1 MLMTPSNVSLPRLA
15 TPFQSICLLGCLL
28 AAMIHPLQGQVASGE
43 IVSET
48 PLSLHECIKTV
59 LLKNR
64 ALQIERINPLIAQA
78 TLSASFGYYDP
89 ILFSQAD
96 RENATDTGG
105 FDPAD
110 FSRDAIYEARS
121 DVVRSGLTGFL
132 PSGMSYNLTADYA
145 HSQGTR
151 NFLNFE
157 SYKATANL
165 SVRQPLLKNFWIDQ
179 ARMVIRINRKNLQI
193 TELGVRYLTM
203 DVINQVQQAYYELTF
218 TRENLSI
225 QQRLLQTKN
234 DLLRG
239 IRDQVQAGTMT
250 VLEEKQAVSQAAR
263 VDADLITA
271 SNQVVLAENVL
282 KSLMAYDAT
291 QWNQK
296 KLIPTERLL
305 ALPENL
311 DLMESWK
318 KGVVQRPDYVQ
329 LKHDLEKS
337 DIDLKYRRNQLFP
350 SLDLI
355 AGYGRRG
362 ASAVQTLPP
371 FTARASASEAFN
383 QLPDGDAPSD
393 MIGLIFSLPLSRKAE
408 RANFRASRHLR
419 EQAQLRIKEKEELI
433 LREIADALNTVQ
445 SAWERVK
452 ATQRAREASRIAL
465 EAEEQKLQGG
475 KSSVFFVLQ
484 LQTDLAATET
494 SEIRSK
500 ADYSKNLSQLYF
512 CEGSL
517 LDRSRFQL
525 DLE

>member
-1 MLMTPSNVSLPRLA
+1 MNRNLLLITLVLA
-15 TPFQSICLLGCLL
+15 THSI
-28 AAMIHPLQGQVASGE
+28 PGQVAPGASDA
-43 IVSET
+43 T
-48 PLSLHECIKTV
+48 YSLHKCVEMA
-59 LLKNR
+59 LLNNR
-64 ALQIERINPLIAQA
+64 ALQIERINPRIAQA

-89 ILFSQAD
+89 LLFSQVD
-96 RENATDTGG
+96 RENSTDTGG

-121 DVVRSGLTGFL
+121 EVVRSGLSGFL
-132 PSGMSYNLTADYA
+132 PSGMNYNITADYA
-145 HSQGTR
+145 HSEGTR

-157 SYKATANL
+157 SYKVMGNVT
-165 SVRQPLLKNFWIDQ
+165 VTQPLLKNFWIDQ
-179 ARMVIRINRKNLQI
+179 GRMAIRINRKNLKI
-193 TELGVRYLTM
+193 TELGVQYLTM

-225 QQRLLQTKN
+225 QQRLLKTKN

-250 VLEEKQAVSQAAR
+250 VLEEKQAASQVAR

-271 SNQVVLAENVL
+271 RNQVILAENVL
-282 KSLMAYDAT
+282 KSLMGFNAT
-291 QWNQK
+291 SWNQTK
-296 KLIPTERLL
+296 IIPDEHLL

-311 DLMESWK
+311 DVMESWK
-318 KGVVQRPDYVQ
+318 KGIVQRPDYLQ
-329 LKHDLEKS
+329 LRQDLEKS

-362 ASAVQTLPP
+362 ASAVQTAPP
-371 FTARASASEAFN
+371 FSAKASASDAFDQIADN
-383 QLPDGDAPSD
+383 EAPSD

-419 EQAQLRIKEKEELI
+419 EQAQLRIKEKEELV
-433 LREIADALNTVQ
+433 LREISDALNSVQ

-452 ATQRAREASRIAL
+452 ATQTAKDASRVAL
-465 EAEEQKLQGG
+465 EAEEQRLQGG

-494 SEIRSK
+494 SEIRAK
-500 ADYSKNLSQLYF
+500 ADYNKSLSQLYF
-512 CEGSL
+512 FEGSL
-517 LDRSRFQL
+517 LDRSSFQL